1 MTNYIKYSFGITV
14 GVFLAV
20 GVLNAV
26 TDLYLSTVSKNE
38 RVMEGVKKHYPNTYR
53 IITERYCS
61 D

>member
-26 TDLYLSTVSKNE
+26 SDLYLSTVSKNE
-38 RVMEGVKKHYPNTYR
+38 RVMEGIKKHYPNTYR

>member
-14 GVFLAV
+14 GVFLAM
-20 GVLNAV
+20 GILNAV
-26 TDLYLSTVSKNE
+26 SDLYLSTVSKNE
-38 RVMEGVKKHYPNTYR
+38 RVMEGIKKHYPNTYR

>member
-1 MTNYIKYSFGITV
+1 MIKYIKYSFGITV

>member
-14 GVFLAV
+14 GALLAM
-20 GVLNAV
+20 GVLYAV
-26 TDLYLSTVSKNE
+26 SDLYLSTVSKNE

-53 IITERYCS
+53 IITEKYCS

>member
-1 MTNYIKYSFGITV
+1 MINYIKYSFGITV
-14 GVFLAV
+14 GVFLAM

-26 TDLYLSTVSKNE
+26 SDLYLSTVSKNE
-38 RVMEGVKKHYPNTYR
+38 RVMEGVKKYYPNTYR

>member
-1 MTNYIKYSFGITV
+1 MINYIKYGFGITV
-14 GVFLAV
+14 GVFLAM

-26 TDLYLSTVSKNE
+26 SDLYLSTVSKNE
-38 RVMEGVKKHYPNTYR
+38 RVMEGIKKHYPNTYR

>member
-20 GVLNAV
+20 GVLSAV
-26 TDLYLSTVSKNE
+26 SDLYLSTVSKNE
-38 RVMEGVKKHYPNTYR
+38 RVMEGIKKHYPNTYR

>member
-1 MTNYIKYSFGITV
+1 MINYIKYSFGITV

-20 GVLNAV
+20 GVLSAV
-26 TDLYLSTVSKNE
+26 SDLYLSTVSKNE
-38 RVMEGVKKHYPNTYR
+38 RVMEGIKKHYPNTYR

>member
-38 RVMEGVKKHYPNTYR
+38 RVMEGIKKHYPNTYR

>member
-1 MTNYIKYSFGITV
+1 MINYIKYSFGITV

-26 TDLYLSTVSKNE
+26 SDLYLSTVSKNE
-38 RVMEGVKKHYPNTYR
+38 RVMEGVKKHYPNSYK
-53 IITERYCS
+53 IITKKYCS

>member
-1 MTNYIKYSFGITV
+1 MINYIKYSFGITT
-14 GVFLAV
+14 GVLLAM

-38 RVMEGVKKHYPNTYR
+38 RVMECVKKHYPNTYR

>member
-1 MTNYIKYSFGITV
+1 MTNYIKYGAGIAI
-14 GVFLAV
+14 GVFLAT
-20 GVLNAV
+20 GVLYAV

-53 IITERYCS
+53 IITEKYCS

>member
-14 GVFLAV
+14 GVFLAI

-26 TDLYLSTVSKNE
+26 SDLYLSTVSKNE
-38 RVMEGVKKHYPNTYR
+38 RVMEGIKKHYPNTYR